1 MGFKSLLKLEVDEL
15 PSSLGLFV
23 IKSFDIDKKVLK
35 VINGEIKVDRQSVN
49 EMLGIP
55 MGDQKVED
63 LSFRPAEDK
72 CYNKWISQYHKAENI
87 RLNDITN
94 AIIPSKEADFNFKL
108 NFIVLFCNT
117 LVESTPA
124 GKINQN
130 ILKKIS
136 STTDF
141 SKIDWCS
148 YTIESLINNTRSYVS
163 HNCKGYFYGPLTYL
177 LLLYVDHVQ
186 FDEENDLR
194 LRPTIKNWDSIKM
207 KKRETSEMKVGMFG
221 TGKILERLQNITDKK
236 IEDYLSTL
244 TKTFESLCK
253 KKSKLISTFEEAKEN
268 FQQNEDLK
276 KWEKVLYEFDLVKK
290 DRVQHKFYNIDG
302 EPDNLKITQ
311 KVQTTLENQ
320 HLPKACVQ
328 VEHIIEG
335 ERLRKLLN
343 DLRQSNYSEQDII
356 SILNITKEQL
366 KEFDDFFHKSKEI
379 PKNMSE
385 KGIGEEEKKEDNEV
399 DNKEHVDY
407 TDEVHKTE
415 EGRSRKTS
423 KMIRTRKTS
432 ERITENKLK
441 KL

>member
-1 MGFKSLLKLEVDEL
+1 MDSGRIIEDLQSEINFLAGDADEESTEFNINNDDIHVEDAFFKDIIEEDEQISSTSQSNDNEKAKHFESEDEDELSCIKVKSPCSTKTIEWIPRVDESLLPKKDMVFETLDHGIQFYQIYAKKAGFDCRLASNESIEL
-15 PSSLGLFV
+15 LGSV
-23 IKSFDIDKKVLK
+23 YITVYRTVYGHAYRP

-55 MGDQKVED
+55 MSDQKVED
-63 LSFRPAEDK
+63 LSFRPAEDE
-72 CYNKWISQYHKAENI
+72 CYSKWISQFHKAENI

-94 AIIPSKEADFNFKL
+94 AIISSKEADFNFKL
-108 NFIVLFCNT
+108 NFIV
-117 LVESTPA
+117 E
-124 GKINQN
+124 
-130 ILKKIS
+130 
-136 STTDF
+136 
-141 SKIDWCS
+141 
-148 YTIESLINNTRSYVS
+148 
-163 HNCKGYFYGPLTYL
+163 HN
-177 LLLYVDHVQ
+177 
-186 FDEENDLR
+186 
-194 LRPTIKNWDSIKM
+194 
-207 KKRETSEMKVGMFG
+207 
-221 TGKILERLQNITDKK
+221 
-236 IEDYLSTL
+236 
-244 TKTFESLCK
+244 
-253 KKSKLISTFEEAKEN
+253 
-268 FQQNEDLK
+268 
-276 KWEKVLYEFDLVKK
+276 
-290 DRVQHKFYNIDG
+290 
-302 EPDNLKITQ
+302 
-311 KVQTTLENQ
+311 
-320 HLPKACVQ
+320 
-328 VEHIIEG
+328 IEG

-379 PKNMSE
+379 PKNMLE

>member
-23 IKSFDIDKKVLK
+23 VKSFDMDKKVLK

-63 LSFRPAEDK
+63 LSFRPAEDE
-72 CYNKWISQYHKAENI
+72 CYSKWISQFHKAENI

-94 AIIPSKEADFNFKL
+94 AIISSKEADFNFKL

-117 LVESTPA
+117 LVESTP
-124 GKINQN
+124 
-130 ILKKIS
+130 
-136 STTDF
+136 T
-141 SKIDWCS
+141 
-148 YTIESLINNTRSYVS
+148 
-163 HNCKGYFYGPLTYL
+163 GYFYGPLTYL

-194 LRPTIKNWDSIKM
+194 LHPAIKNWDSIKM

-236 IEDYLSTL
+236 IE
-244 TKTFESLCK
+244 
-253 KKSKLISTFEEAKEN
+253 
-268 FQQNEDLK
+268 
-276 KWEKVLYEFDLVKK
+276 
-290 DRVQHKFYNIDG
+290 
-302 EPDNLKITQ
+302 
-311 KVQTTLENQ
+311 
-320 HLPKACVQ
+320 
-328 VEHIIEG
+328 
-335 ERLRKLLN
+335 
-343 DLRQSNYSEQDII
+343 
-356 SILNITKEQL
+356 
-366 KEFDDFFHKSKEI
+366 
-379 PKNMSE
+379 NMSE